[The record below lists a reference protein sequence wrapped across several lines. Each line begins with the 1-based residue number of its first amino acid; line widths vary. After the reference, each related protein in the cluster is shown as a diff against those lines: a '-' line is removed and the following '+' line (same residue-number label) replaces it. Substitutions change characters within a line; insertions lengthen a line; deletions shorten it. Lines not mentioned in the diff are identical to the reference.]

1 MDSEMAFAARVP
13 VLCGL
18 GSWTPENV
26 VTNDQLA
33 AALDTSDEWI
43 RNRTG
48 VVRRHVASDGTATS
62 DLAAEAGKR
71 ALKSAGI
78 DAVDAL
84 ILATTTPDR
93 PCPATAPEVA
103 SLLGLGTIAAFDIAA
118 VCTGFIYALANA
130 AGLIAAGI
138 ADRVLVICA
147 EVFTSILNPHDRAT
161 RVIFGDGAGA
171 VVLRA
176 GTSNEVG
183 AIGPFVLGSDGRGA
197 DLIMVP
203 AGGSRYPCRGDSSA
217 EHERYFV
224 MQGQAVYRKAIDAM
238 TQSTIQVL
246 ELAKWSVESVD
257 WLVCHQANRRIM
269 MAVAARLGIPADRC
283 VINID
288 QVGNTA
294 AASIPLALDY
304 GMECGALRPGDR
316 VVLTAF
322 GGGLTWGATLLLWPE
337 IVSGS

>member
-1 MDSEMAFAARVP
+1 MAFASPAAP

-18 GSWTPENV
+18 GSWTPEIV

-33 AALDTSDEWI
+33 AILDTSDEWI
-43 RNRTG
+43 RDRTG
-48 VVRRHVASDGTATS
+48 VVHRHVASAGTATS
-62 DLAAEAGKR
+62 ELAAEAGKR

-78 DAVDAL
+78 DSVDAL

-118 VCTGFIYALANA
+118 VCTGFIYALANG

-138 ADRVLVICA
+138 ADRVLVIGA
-147 EVFTSILNPHDRAT
+147 EVFTSILNPHDRTT

-176 GTSNEVG
+176 GTFDDIG

-203 AGGSRYPCRGDSSA
+203 AGGSKHPYRGDDSA
-217 EHERYFV
+217 EDERYFV
-224 MQGQAVYRKAIDAM
+224 MQGQAVYRKAIQAM

-246 ELAKWSVESVD
+246 ELAKWSVGSVD
-257 WLVCHQANRRIM
+257 RIVCHQANRRIIT
-269 MAVAARLGIPADRC
+269 AVAARLGLPEDRC
-283 VINID
+283 VINVD

-316 VVLTAF
+316 VVLTGF
-322 GGGLTWGATLLLWPE
+322 GGGLTWGSTLLRWPD
-337 IVSGS
+337 IVSGSQ